1 MDVAILAR
9 LQFAMTIGFHFVF
22 PSISLGLVW
31 LLVILEWRAW
41 RRGDA
46 DYEWA
51 AKFFGRLFALTFIV
65 GVATGITM
73 EFQFGTNWAEY
84 SKFVGDIFGAPLAAE
99 GVFAFFLESSFLGLY
114 LFGRGR
120 VSKGFHWFSVFMVAF
135 GATLSAFWIIV
146 ANSWQQTPAGY
157 RIVETATGKRAEL
170 TDFFAAIFNDSTLVR
185 YTHTVDAMLVTGAL
199 FMAGIA
205 AWLLLNGRHTE
216 AAKKALH
223 VAVVFGFVASVLAL
237 APTGHESAKQVAHT
251 QPEKFAAIEAHYEG
265 KSQAAMVLLPYP
277 EYGPPLRWGSV
288 DFFEIPGTMSW
299 LAFGDPDAYVK
310 GINDFPEDE
319 VPPLFVTFLVFHI
332 MVGLGMYFI
341 ALTGW
346 GVILLLRKRLDS
358 ARYYLRLLVFST
370 PLGVIGCQVG
380 WMTAE
385 IGRQPWI
392 VYHELRVEDAI
403 SRSVS
408 AGEVIF
414 SLVLF
419 GGIYSL
425 LGVLWLYLLRREITG
440 ASETPEDQ
448 PAGGHA

>member
-9 LQFAMTIGFHFVF
+9 LQFAMTVGFHFIF
-22 PSISLGLVW
+22 PSISLGLAW

-41 RRGDA
+41 RRQDA
-46 DYEWA
+46 EYEWA
-51 AKFFGRLFALTFIV
+51 AKFFARLFALTFVV

-120 VSKGFHWFSVFMVAF
+120 VSKRFHWFSMFMVAL

-157 RIVETATGKRAEL
+157 RIVESATGKHAEL
-170 TDFFAAIFNDSTLVR
+170 TDFFAAVFNSSTLVR

-205 AWLLLNGRHTE
+205 AWLVLNGRHAE
-216 AAKKALH
+216 GAKKALR
-223 VAVVFGFVASVLAL
+223 VAVAVGFVASVLAL
-237 APTGHESAKQVAHT
+237 LPTGHESAKQVAHD
-251 QPEKFAAIEAHYEG
+251 QPEKFAAMEAHYEG
-265 KSQAAMVLLPYP
+265 KNRAAMVLAAYP
-277 EYGPPLRWGSV
+277 DPGPPLRWQSV

-310 GINDFPEDE
+310 GIDDFPEDE
-319 VPPLFVTFLVFHI
+319 VPPLFVTFLTFHM

-346 GVILLLRKRLDS
+346 GVVLLLRKRLDG
-358 ARYYLRLLVFST
+358 ARYYLRLLFWST
-370 PLGVIGCQVG
+370 PLGVIACQVG

-392 VYHELRVEDAI
+392 VYRELRVEEAI
-403 SRSVS
+403 SRSVG
-408 AGEVIF
+408 AGEVLF

-419 GGIYSL
+419 GIIYLL
-425 LGVLWLYLLRREITG
+425 LGSLWLYLLWREVTG
-440 ASETPEDQ
+440 AAEAPDTQ
-448 PAGGHA
+448 PAGGQA